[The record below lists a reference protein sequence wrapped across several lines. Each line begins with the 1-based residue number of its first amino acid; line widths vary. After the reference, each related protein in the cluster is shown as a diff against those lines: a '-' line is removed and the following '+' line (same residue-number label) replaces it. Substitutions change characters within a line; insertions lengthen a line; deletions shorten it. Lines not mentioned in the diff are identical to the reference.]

1 MVCISIFTSVLLY
14 TLPTVGNCRTCN
26 YLGASNCIMGEGG
39 GQGKE
44 GGKLSLGRMSIA
56 PR

>member
-1 MVCISIFTSVLLY
+1 MCISIFTSVLLY